1 MLMAVAFMKGCGSL
15 HNDDTG
21 TISANMMRWALDH
34 PQEWEIVIGFEKAG
48 AQRNLEI
55 QQMLKEA
62 GFPELSE
69 MLAIRVYRLLSGENS

>member
-1 MLMAVAFMKGCGSL
+1 MAAAYMKGCGL
-15 HNDDTG
+15 LPHNDDNG
-21 TISANMMRWALDH
+21 SISTNMMRWALDH
-34 PQEWEIVIGFEKAG
+34 PDEWEIVIGFEKAG

-69 MLAIRVYRLLSGENS
+69 MLAIRVYRLLSAENS